1 MFTQCDVHVNKVYNA
16 AMHNANRYL
25 VLYGG
30 AGSGKSVF
38 ASQKVLSRVMME
50 RGHRILVVRKVA
62 ATLRESVFKRFVSE
76 IMHLGVGWQFECRQ
90 STLTLRSKLT
100 GSEIIT
106 AGLDDVMKLKS
117 MERITGIWIEEATE
131 LTEADF
137 DNLDL
142 RLRGVSDYYKQIILS
157 FNPIDEGHW
166 LKRRFFDTPAESCSI
181 YKSTYLDN
189 QFIDDE
195 YRLVLERKMMLNPN
209 LYRVY
214 CLGEWGREEVQRPYA
229 YNFDKDKHVKPTA
242 EFCPGL
248 PVYLSIDFNV
258 EPFICLCAHIWQDV
272 KGHHLHVF
280 KELVIERNGDVYK
293 MLELIISTFNLAT
306 LHNLYVT
313 GDAMQRKR
321 EITQRE
327 NIDAWTII
335 DNRLRLGRR
344 LMLPR
349 ANPSVKDNR
358 HLINSILAFHQD
370 LQINPDCKRLIF
382 DMQYVESDEE
392 GNLIKTNRQ
401 KQNQRSD
408 ALDTFRYLCNTHLSD
423 FIRKYAPVGKL

>member
-1 MFTQCDVHVNKVYNA
+1 MFTQCDVHVNDIYLA
-16 AMHNANRYL
+16 ALHNANRYL

-62 ATLRESVFKRFVSE
+62 ATLRESVFKRFVAE

-242 EFCPGL
+242 VFCPGL

-258 EPFICLCAHIWQDV
+258 EPFICLCAHVWLDGN
-272 KGHHLHVF
+272 GHHLHVF

-293 MLELIISTFNLAT
+293 MLDLITSTFNLAT

-335 DNRLRLGRR
+335 ENRLRLGRR

-358 HLINSILAFHQD
+358 HLINAILAFHTD
-370 LQINPDCKRLIF
+370 VQINPDCKRLIF

-401 KQNQRSD
+401 KQHQRSD
-408 ALDTFRYLCNTHLSD
+408 ALDTFRYLCNTYLPD